1 MIEMIKKFA
10 KENDV
15 PIMMDEGISFLV
27 DFIKENNVKNIL
39 EIGSGIGFSSIMM
52 ANVSDDIFI
61 DTVELDKE
69 RYLLA
74 LDNINKFNLDKRI
87 NIYNLDALKFNS
99 DKKYDLVFIDGPK
112 AQYKKHFEM
121 FFNNVDKG
129 YFVFDNI
136 NFHGMVD
143 NPNLTNNR
151 NTRALVRKIKKFR
164 DEILDSDYNVK
175 YYKDIGDGII
185 IIKKE

>member
-99 DKKYDLVFIDGPK
+99 DKN
-112 AQYKKHFEM
+112 M
-121 FFNNVDKG
+121 
-129 YFVFDNI
+129 
-136 NFHGMVD
+136 
-143 NPNLTNNR
+143 
-151 NTRALVRKIKKFR
+151 
-164 DEILDSDYNVK
+164 ILCL
-175 YYKDIGDGII
+175 
-185 IIKKE
+185 